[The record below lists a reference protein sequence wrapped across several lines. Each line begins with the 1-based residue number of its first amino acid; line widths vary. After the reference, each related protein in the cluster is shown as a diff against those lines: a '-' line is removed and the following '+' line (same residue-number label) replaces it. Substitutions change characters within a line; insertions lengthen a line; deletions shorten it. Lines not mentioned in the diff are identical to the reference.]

1 MILEKLFIII
11 SDLCGPFDVAAQD
24 MLSVPS
30 ATLRTCFAGDIPSLG
45 CGYDYKPDKV
55 PTA

>member
-11 SDLCGPFDVAAQD
+11 SDLCG
-24 MLSVPS
+24 LSV
-30 ATLRTCFAGDIPSLG
+30 FAGDIPSFG
-45 CGYDYKPDKV
+45 CAYDYKPDKV

>member
-11 SDLCGPFDVAAQD
+11 SDLCG
-24 MLSVPS
+24 LSVPS
-30 ATLRTCFAGDIPSLG
+30 ATLRTCFAGDIPSFG